1 MAARTAVVAEVVGAL
16 ADLVVDGGARVRRG
30 DVIAQLESMKT
41 FFPLYATDDGTV
53 EFVVELGEVVGEGEI
68 VAWIVRV

>member
-16 ADLVVDGGARVRRG
+16 ADLVVDAGARVRRG

-53 EFVVELGEVVGEGEI
+53 EFAVELGEVVGEGEV